1 MKVTKRSEILIIA
14 SLYIIT
20 LFLGVYTFF
29 NIVLIDK
36 IRYALIVILPALI
49 SLSIIFDNLKNLKVL
64 LKNKITLIL
73 YILTIIWLFLTLIF
87 GININLSSIKGFIH
101 YSVLLTLILVIFNCK
116 FEKDTLN
123 KIKKHLFISFAL
135 SMCFGIFQYLTKYNL
150 NTYNN
155 DKYPG
160 IFGRIN
166 STFYIATT
174 FDKYIVLMFP
184 IITYELLNDKDNKY
198 YKALLILSMLGITF
212 TFSRSGQLIYLV
224 MCFIFFVVT
233 LFKKQFK
240 NSILIVI
247 LVICM
252 ILIPGAKYS
261 IQSALDYAYE
271 TVHMPKVLRLS
282 LLDKMGSEIEEVE
295 AGQCVDDDCVGDIE
309 GSNFFRKYYESVG
322 KAFIK
327 EYPIF
332 GVGIGNATYLYEN
345 QNAKDYLKDDS
356 VISDEYPY
364 MYPHNCYIQL
374 TEEIGIVGIVL
385 LFSFVLSLAITKLKR
400 SIKDNKN
407 IFYVILLILFGL
419 ALGNITEG
427 LFYTK
432 QVIYL
437 FAIGYAIY
445 CNSYLED
452 KKDNKKTKS

>member
-1 MKVTKRSEILIIA
+1 MKITKRSEYIIIA

-29 NIVLIDK
+29 NIAFIDK
-36 IRYALIVILPALI
+36 IRYSLLVILPALI
-49 SLSIIFDNLKNLKVL
+49 SISIIFDNLKNLKVL
-64 LKNKITLIL
+64 LKNKIPLIL
-73 YILTIIWLFLTLIF
+73 YVLTIIWFFLTFIF
-87 GININLSSIKGFIH
+87 GIKTGMNSLKGFIH
-101 YSVLLTLILVIFNCK
+101 YSVLLTLLLVLFNCK
-116 FEKDTLN
+116 IEKDTLKN
-123 KIKKHLFISFAL
+123 IKKHLFISFAL
-135 SMCFGIFQYLTKYNL
+135 SMGFGIFQYLTKWNL

-166 STFYIATT
+166 STFFIATT

-184 IITYELLNDKDNKY
+184 LITYELLNDKDNWY
-198 YKALLILSMLGITF
+198 YKVLLILSMLGITF

-240 NSILIVI
+240 NSILIVLI
-247 LVICM
+247 VVCM

-261 IQSALDYAYE
+261 VQSALDYAYE
-271 TVHMPKVLRLS
+271 TAHLPKVLRIS
-282 LLDKMGSEIEEVE
+282 LLQKMGTEIEQVE
-295 AGQCVDDDCVGDIE
+295 AGKCADDDCVGDVE

-327 EYPIF
+327 EYPVF
-332 GVGIGNATYLYEN
+332 GVGVGNATYLYEN

-374 TEEIGIVGIVL
+374 TEETGIVGIVL
-385 LFSFVLSLAITKLKR
+385 LFSFVLSLAFTKLKR
-400 SIKDNKN
+400 SINKLD
-407 IFYVILLILFGL
+407 FYVILLMLFGL
-419 ALGNITEG
+419 ALGCITEG

-445 CNSYLED
+445 CNTCYKED
-452 KKDNKKTKS
+452 KKKRN